1 MPHRARLLII
11 AQIDPPHST
20 IGVKGKIDVAQSRR
34 TISKH
39 WQGHQRVVRGAI
51 AARHLKGDRQIDRA
65 ITAQRPGQRGIAR
78 PIRRLQQQNVQRH
91 APRAAPQRGGERA
104 AGADLVVEDDGLAV
118 DAKRLPRLAP
128 GEDLVDAGRRGRR
141 RSGVG
146 ETVLGGF
153 GVPTGAEVGERLP
166 VRWSVLGAV
175 GETLQM
181 RDVEGQRQ

>member
-1 MPHRARLLII
+1 MQRQVEEAAEHLRSLHHSIDDCEEMGPLGARARG
-11 AQIDPPHST
+11 AT
-20 IGVKGKIDVAQSRR
+20 RR
-34 TISKH
+34 
-39 WQGHQRVVRGAI
+39 GPRV
-51 AARHLKGDRQIDRA
+51 
-65 ITAQRPGQRGIAR
+65 T
-78 PIRRLQQQNVQRH
+78 
-91 APRAAPQRGGERA
+91 PQRGGERA

-181 RDVEGQRQ
+181 RDVEGHRQ